1 MYTRVSKPYIGLKQG
16 CPISPLLFNVYIN
29 DLEQYLDLFGSDPG
43 VSVGTTTISS
53 FMFADDVVILANSPD
68 QLQQRITRL
77 SAYCKCWGLS
87 VNTEK
92 TKVMIFDRNGFSNLH
107 RHSAFLFENETLEV
121 VDSYCYLYILLS
133 STGSFHMASQNL
145 SEKAKKVSYILNRK
159 FSGDKDINL
168 LPKTQLYL
176 FDIYVKPILLY
187 GSEVW
192 STANYRNR
200 AKNLNDPHTQNIVND
215 NFID

>member
-1 MYTRVSKPYIGLKQG
+1 M
-16 CPISPLLFNVYIN
+16 
-29 DLEQYLDLFGSDPG
+29 
-43 VSVGTTTISS
+43 
-53 FMFADDVVILANSPD
+53 
-68 QLQQRITRL
+68 
-77 SAYCKCWGLS
+77 
-87 VNTEK
+87 
-92 TKVMIFDRNGFSNLH
+92 
-107 RHSAFLFENETLEV
+107 
-121 VDSYCYLYILLS
+121 
-133 STGSFHMASQNL
+133 
-145 SEKAKKVSYILNRK
+145 NRK

-215 NFID
+215 NFIVKIHIDYCKFILGVGRTTSNDAALAELGKHYLNLDIKIKIVKYCYRIISL